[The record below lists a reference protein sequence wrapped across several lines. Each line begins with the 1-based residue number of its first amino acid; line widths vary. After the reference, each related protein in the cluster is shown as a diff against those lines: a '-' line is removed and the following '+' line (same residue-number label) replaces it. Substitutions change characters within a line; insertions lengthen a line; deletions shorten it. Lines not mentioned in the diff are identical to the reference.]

1 VAAERIVT
9 VVILA
14 VPAVVAVGRAVLRA
28 VEELLAKGT
37 PVVWVLMRPRLIFR
51 LVLVAVVALAPV
63 AGRHMRTGLLQL
75 GVQVALVL
83 HHP

>member
-1 VAAERIVT
+1 
-9 VVILA
+9 
-14 VPAVVAVGRAVLRA
+14 
-28 VEELLAKGT
+28 
-37 PVVWVLMRPRLIFR
+37 MRPRLIFR